1 MKLKIVT
8 AISDSVTE
16 QKISSLLFT
25 QGFDIL
31 YRALSPSNL
40 LKFIMSNSEAMIIVY
55 SNNFLSNSDLAN
67 IVKLNNKNRFV
78 EVSLDSFSALELLS
92 DLSNLSQNNKT
103 YNVERLKNVCAVI
116 GTPGSPGVSTLTNF
130 LAQYLSGA
138 VIAANHHNL
147 RPKSS
152 AKTII
157 ISFDALSEGIKSLNS
172 NKIFID
178 SGSTINLT
186 NTFSD
191 RRVNSRWLKEVVGT
205 CSQLLYVAKSDDLGI
220 EYLAKFVSDLEN
232 LIDPPEITF
241 ILNQQKF
248 DRSGQ
253 ELQTRFRN
261 LINGSRYYI
270 LPFTNRLTQEIPL
283 KGIKT
288 SYWRA
293 NSYQKQIAKIGAQ
306 WL

>member
-1 MKLKIVT
+1 LKLKIVT
-8 AISDSVTE
+8 AISDSGTE

-40 LKFIMSNSEAMIIVY
+40 LKFITSNSEAMIIVH

-103 YNVERLKNVCAVI
+103 YNVERLENVCAVI
-116 GTPGSPGVSTLTNF
+116 GTPGSPGVST
-130 LAQYLSGA
+130 
-138 VIAANHHNL
+138 
-147 RPKSS
+147 
-152 AKTII
+152 
-157 ISFDALSEGIKSLNS
+157 LSEGIKSLNS

-261 LINGSRYYI
+261 LINGSRYFI

>member
-1 MKLKIVT
+1 LKIVT
-8 AISDSVTE
+8 AISDSNTE
-16 QKISSLLFT
+16 QKISSLLFS
-25 QGFDIL
+25 QGFDIS
-31 YRALSPSNL
+31 YRALSLSNL
-40 LKFIMSNSEAMIIVY
+40 IKFITSNSEPMIILH
-55 SNNFLSNSDLAN
+55 SNNFLSSSDLGN

-78 EVSLDSFSALELLS
+78 EVSLDSYSALELLS
-92 DLSNLSQNNKT
+92 DLSNLSQNNKI
-103 YNVERLKNVCAVI
+103 YNVERLNNVCAVI
-116 GTPGSPGVSTLTNF
+116 GTPGSPGVSTLSNF
-130 LAQYLSGA
+130 LALYVSGV
-138 VIAANHHNL
+138 VIAASHHNL

-152 AKTII
+152 AKTLI
-157 ISFDALSEGIKSLNS
+157 ISLDALSESIKSFNS
-172 NKIFID
+172 SKIFID

-205 CSQLLYVAKSDDLGI
+205 SRQLLYVAKSNDLGI
-220 EYLAKFVSDLEN
+220 EYLTKFVSDLEN

-253 ELQTRFRN
+253 EMQTKFRN
-261 LINGSRYYI
+261 LINGSRYFI
-270 LPFTNRLTQEIPL
+270 LPFTNRLTQEVPL

-293 NSYQKQIAKIGAQ
+293 NSYQKQIAKIGTQ
-306 WL
+306 LL

>member
-8 AISDSVTE
+8 AISDSGTE

-25 QGFDIL
+25 QGFDIS
-31 YRALSPSNL
+31 YRALSPTTL
-40 LKFIMSNSEAMIIVY
+40 LNFITSNSEAMIIVH

-130 LAQYLSGA
+130 LALYLSGA
-138 VIAANHHNL
+138 VIAASHHNL

-157 ISFDALSEGIKSLNS
+157 ISFDALSESVKS
-172 NKIFID
+172 
-178 SGSTINLT
+178 
-186 NTFSD
+186 
-191 RRVNSRWLKEVVGT
+191 
-205 CSQLLYVAKSDDLGI
+205 
-220 EYLAKFVSDLEN
+220 
-232 LIDPPEITF
+232 
-241 ILNQQKF
+241 
-248 DRSGQ
+248 
-253 ELQTRFRN
+253 
-261 LINGSRYYI
+261 
-270 LPFTNRLTQEIPL
+270 
-283 KGIKT
+283 
-288 SYWRA
+288 
-293 NSYQKQIAKIGAQ
+293 
-306 WL
+306 